1 MSTGVLLEEGKDRRD
16 RRIRNGSAELPG
28 FCISTKIDQSLPA
41 VAETLPA
48 RNCYEGHGG
57 KTFVMFHGTSRENW
71 RSIEQGGF
79 TPSREGGLGAGVYVT
94 RNEQKAAWYS
104 GKHFTNGVI
113 IKLKV
118 ALGRYV
124 EINKQG
130 HPLQMTW
137 MKHGYDSAF
146 APAGAIG
153 VREENCI
160 ADPSRIEIIGLQ
172 RGYKA
177 PCHYGQ
183 SCTRKDRGCKFDH
196 GRGDDNAQN
205 ERGKRRKRKS
215 PSTKRLAAERQ
226 RRWHQSSWKTGE

>member
-48 RNCYEGHGG
+48 RNCYEGCGG

-113 IKLKV
+113 NGQ
-118 ALGRYV
+118 A
-124 EINKQG
+124 

-137 MKHGYDSAF
+137 MEEHGYDSAF

-183 SCTRKDRGCKFDH
+183 SYTRKDKGCKFDH
-196 GRGDDNAQN
+196 GRGDDKAAPC
-205 ERGKRRKRKS
+205 ERRKRRKRKS